1 MTEKI
6 PLLRARALG
15 QNRDLEMKQF
25 MLLHVGFEMPTAEI
39 MDQWNKWFADTKD
52 VTVDMGGFM
61 NGCEMTKGGITEL
74 GMDLEALTGYSIIEA
89 ASREEAEKLASGNPF
104 ISAIRIYEIR
114 KH

>member
-1 MTEKI
+1 
-6 PLLRARALG
+6 
-15 QNRDLEMKQF
+15 MKQF

-39 MDQWNKWFADTKD
+39 MEKWNQWFAETKD

-61 NGCEMTKGGITEL
+61 NGCEMTHDGVTDL
-74 GMDLEALTGYSIIEA
+74 NMDLEALTGYSIIEA
-89 ASREEAEKLASGNPF
+89 ESLEEAEKLASGNPF